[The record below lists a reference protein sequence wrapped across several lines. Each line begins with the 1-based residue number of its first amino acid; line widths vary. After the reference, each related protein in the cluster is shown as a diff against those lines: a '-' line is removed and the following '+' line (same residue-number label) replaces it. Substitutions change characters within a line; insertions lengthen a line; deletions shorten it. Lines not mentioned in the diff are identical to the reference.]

1 MGQDDAGELRQLP
14 ASEGSAPSE
23 VPAQLFALHNGPCYR
38 TPLDLQVTP
47 DAGGRY
53 LVIGGCLAQAFPE
66 VGTRINPGMRGDFV
80 LLNNLDSLPPIPAE
94 QAATYQFQIIH
105 LPLRTI
111 LGSAYF
117 ALPDELPAHEE
128 FLQETLQYLGL
139 FLANALRLNEEM
151 KLTSFVLGFLV
162 PQQNP
167 LGRFQPRYD
176 LRNVVHFIERLNMSL
191 AEQLAQRE
199 NAWFVDLD
207 QISSGVGKKRC
218 QDDMVWSYT
227 HGTTL
232 SDGDHDHDQQRLET
246 PGLMQHYY
254 EQKWVE
260 FFEATLHE
268 VFAMARTLRG
278 SDTVKLVVV
287 DLDDTLWRGVAAEG
301 SLGILEGW
309 PMGFIETLGILKRRG
324 ILLGIVSKNDE
335 TFIRTHWDRIAQGQ
349 ISLDEFAAV
358 RINFRSKVVNLAGIL
373 ADLNMLPQNA
383 VMIDDHPVE
392 RAAVQAALPKVR
404 VLGRHPY
411 YLKRVLLWAAETQSS
426 SISAESGVRTRMVQA
441 QIKRESARREL
452 TPSQFL
458 TSLRLEASMSRLDS
472 TGDLELNRALEL
484 LNRTNQF
491 NTTGERHSLDSCHR
505 RFEAGCTLYVLQAQD
520 RFTRYGLVGA
530 AWLDSGCIEQLV
542 LSCRVLG
549 LQLEDAFLAQIARV
563 ESGEVSALRA
573 RLRHTE
579 TNMPCR
585 TLYSRSGFVPSA
597 GDETL
602 WVRMQT
608 EQLHVPQHVRL
619 RADGSAPTFA
629 NRIGD

>member
-1 MGQDDAGELRQLP
+1 MSQDDAAELRQLP
-14 ASEGSAPSE
+14 AAEGAGPSK
-23 VPAQLFALHNGPCYR
+23 VPGALFARHNGPCYR
-38 TPLDLQVTP
+38 TPVDLQLTP
-47 DAGGRY
+47 DSAGRY

-66 VGTRINPGMRGDFV
+66 VGARINPAMRGDFV
-80 LLNNLDSLPPIPAE
+80 LLNNLDVLPPIAAE
-94 QAATYQFQIIH
+94 QAAEYEFQIVQ

-111 LGSAYF
+111 LGGAYF
-117 ALPDELPAHEE
+117 RLPNELAAHEE
-128 FLQETLQYLGL
+128 FLRATEEYLER
-139 FLANALRLNEEM
+139 FLANALRLNEER

-176 LRNVVHFIERLNMSL
+176 LRNIVHFIERLNMFL
-191 AEQLAQRE
+191 AAQLAKRE
-199 NAWFVDLD
+199 NAWFVDVD
-207 QISSGVGKKRC
+207 QISSGIGKKLC

-232 SDGDHDHDQQRLET
+232 SDGDHDHDLQRLDT

-278 SDTVKLVVV
+278 VDPVKLVIV

-309 PMGFIETLGILKRRG
+309 PMGFIEALLILKRRG

-335 TFIRTHWDRIAQGQ
+335 AFIRTHWDRIVQGQ
-349 ISLDEFAAV
+349 ISLEDFAAV
-358 RINFRSKVVNLAGIL
+358 RINFRSKVVNVAGIL
-373 ADLNMLPQNA
+373 ADLNLRPQNV

-392 RAAVQAALPKVR
+392 RAALQAAMPKVR
-404 VLGRHPY
+404 VLGQHLY
-411 YLKRVLLWAAETQSS
+411 YLKRVLLWASETQSAA
-426 SISAESGVRTRMVQA
+426 ISAESAVRTQMVQA

-452 TPSQFL
+452 DPSQFL
-458 TSLRLEASMSRLDS
+458 ATLRLEASISRLKS
-472 TGDLELNRALEL
+472 TADLELPRALEL
-484 LNRTNQF
+484 LNKTNQF
-491 NTTGERHSLDSCHR
+491 NTTGERHSTESCHR
-505 RFEAGCTLYVLQAQD
+505 RFEAGHTLYVLQAQD

-530 AWLDSGCIEQLV
+530 AWLAQGCIDQLV

-549 LQLEDAFLAQIARV
+549 LQLEDALLAHIARAQV
-563 ESGEVSALRA
+563 DASHALRA

-579 TNMPCR
+579 ANMACR
-585 TLYSRSGFVPSA
+585 PFYDRSGFVASVDDP
-597 GDETL
+597 TL
-602 WVRMQT
+602 WVRLQS
-608 EQLHVPQHVRL
+608 EPLRVPAHVKLH
-619 RADGSAPTFA
+619 ADGS
-629 NRIGD
+629 